1 MSTQQTK
8 RSIVASNWL
17 PRLLKLVVFSVVAGT
32 AIYWLRFSPVIVAVV
47 EVTEGAIVAEV
58 MGTGTLEAKQ
68 KAIISPKISG
78 RLQDVRVDQG
88 DTIQAGDVLFQLDDT
103 ELKQQAEMAKVGVA
117 AAKAGL
123 NRFEADQNQAQAVF
137 KQAEQNH
144 ERVAM
149 LIKSNA
155 ASPTDMDKAR
165 EQMDVALAGV
175 ARADAA
181 LLEAKQQELVAES
194 TLAFHQARL
203 ADTLVAA
210 PFAGLIVQRYRD
222 PGAVAVPGS
231 PVLSLISTEVL
242 WVSAWVDETEMSR
255 IAVGQPARVAF
266 RSEDTKSFRGEVAR
280 LGRETD
286 RETREFTVDIR
297 VLELPTNWAVGQRA
311 EVYIETARRDKANIV
326 PASAVT
332 WREGTAGVF
341 AQLDGAAH
349 WRPVKLGLRN
359 REQVE
364 VLEGVTA
371 GEQILLPS
379 EAAAKNVEGRKVV
392 IR

>member
-1 MSTQQTK
+1 LF
-8 RSIVASNWL
+8 VV
-17 PRLLKLVVFSVVAGT
+17 KLALGTAVAGI
-32 AIYWLRFSPVIVAVV
+32 AIYWLLFSPVTVAAV
-47 EVTEGAIVAEV
+47 EVTEGSIVAEV

-78 RLQDVRVDQG
+78 RLHEVKVDQG
-88 DTIQAGDVLFQLDDT
+88 DTVEAGDILFQLDDT
-103 ELKQQAEMAKVGVA
+103 ELMQQVDMANVGVA

-123 NRFEADQNQAQAVF
+123 NRFEADQNQAQAVL

-144 ERVAM
+144 ERVAT

-155 ASPTDMDKAR
+155 ASATDMDKAR

-175 ARADAA
+175 ARAEAA
-181 LLEAKQQELVAES
+181 LLEAKQLELVAES
-194 TLAFHQARL
+194 TLAYHQARL
-203 ADTLVAA
+203 ADTVVAA

-222 PGAVAVPGS
+222 PGAIAVPGS

-266 RSEDTKSFRGEVAR
+266 RSEVAKTFRGEVAR

-297 VLELPTNWAVGQRA
+297 VLELPANWAVGQRA
-311 EVYIETARRDKANIV
+311 EVYIETARSDKANIILS
-326 PASAVT
+326 SAVT
-332 WREGTAGVF
+332 WREGTAGVVV
-341 AQLDGAAH
+341 QRDQTAH
-349 WRPVKLGLRN
+349 WRPVKLGLSN

-364 VLEGVTA
+364 VLEGVSA
-371 GEQILLPS
+371 NEQILLPS
-379 EAAAKNVEGRKVV
+379 EAAATSIEGRRIV

>member
-1 MSTQQTK
+1 MSTLSASEPSILR
-8 RSIVASNWL
+8 RSIPAII
-17 PRLLKLVVFSVVAGT
+17 KLSVLTAVIGV
-32 AIYWLRFSPVIVAVV
+32 AIYWLRFSPVSVAAVDVV
-47 EVTEGAIVAEV
+47 EGSIVAEV

-68 KAIISPKISG
+68 KAIVSPKISG
-78 RLQDVRVDQG
+78 RLQEVRVDQG
-88 DTIQAGDVLFQLDDT
+88 DTVQAGDVLFQLDDT
-103 ELKQQAEMAKVGVA
+103 ELNQQVEMAKVGVT

-155 ASPTDMDKAR
+155 ASATDMDKAR

-181 LLEAKQQELVAES
+181 FLEAKQQELVAES

-203 ADTLVAA
+203 ADTVVAA

-231 PVLSLISTEVL
+231 AVLSLISTEVL

-266 RSEDTKSFRGEVAR
+266 RSEDTKSFRGEVTR

-286 RETREFTVDIR
+286 RETREFMVDIR

-311 EVYIETARRDKANIV
+311 EVYIETARRDKAKIL
-326 PASAVT
+326 PAGAVT

-341 AQLDGAAH
+341 VQLKGTAQ
-349 WRPVKLGLRN
+349 WRSVRLGLSN

-364 VLEGVTA
+364 VLEGIAA
-371 GEQILLPS
+371 GVQILLPS
-379 EAAAKNVEGRKVV
+379 EAVAKSIEGRKVV

>member
-203 ADTLVAA
+203 ADTVVAA

-266 RSEDTKSFRGEVAR
+266 RSENAKSFRGEVAR